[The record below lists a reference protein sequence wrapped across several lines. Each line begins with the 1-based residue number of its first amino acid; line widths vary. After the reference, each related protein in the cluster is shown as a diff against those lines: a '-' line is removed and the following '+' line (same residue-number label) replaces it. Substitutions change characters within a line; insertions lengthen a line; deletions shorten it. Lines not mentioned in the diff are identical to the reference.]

1 MQSTPSPSTP
11 AEPTSPTAVTGVEPT
26 ADAKRK
32 KGEVT
37 PAVLLKQ
44 VQLLRTDLSQ
54 PSLQALEQEVKGGE
68 QATEGGTKGGSEP
81 VKSSGGLLA
90 RLGLG
95 GADATDTNALSPT
108 AAGKAPS
115 RAPSPAPATNPGE
128 LERRLAAIEK
138 AVGASEAEV
147 DDSHPVPPPLLSTLA
162 RLEHLLTLL
171 TQPRH
176 LDSIS
181 RRVKVLVSEL
191 ERLHESR
198 RKLGDSRP
206 LAVALGPSA
215 AQLTVAVPGGG
226 PPVTVKPF
234 AGGGAGAGELPP
246 DALQRLEALFTLLP
260 RIDPLLPLTPRLLTR
275 LQSLAGLHAS
285 AGEFGETLG
294 AVRAELGRLRDGEE
308 GLKEVLGGVQKSVEE
323 NARTMGG
330 NLASLEER
338 VRAVGERMAKLGV

>member
-1 MQSTPSPSTP
+1 MQSTPSASTP
-11 AEPTSPTAVTGVEPT
+11 AEPTSPTATEGAQAGEGS
-26 ADAKRK
+26 KRK
-32 KGEVT
+32 RGEVT

-44 VQLLRTDLSQ
+44 VQLLRTDLNQ
-54 PSLQALEQEVKGGE
+54 PALQALEKEVKGDGE
-68 QATEGGTKGGSEP
+68 TAEKGGVQEGESA
-81 VKSSGGLLA
+81 VRSSGGLLA
-90 RLGLG
+90 KLGLG
-95 GADATDTNALSPT
+95 GGDATEYSSLSPT
-108 AAGKAPS
+108 AAGKVPS
-115 RAPSPAPATNPGE
+115 RAPSPSPAINPGE
-128 LERRLAAIEK
+128 LESRLAAIEK
-138 AVGASEAEV
+138 AVGASEAEI
-147 DDSHPVPPPLLSTLA
+147 DDAHPVPPPLLSTVA

-176 LDSIS
+176 LDAIS

-226 PPVTVKPF
+226 PPVALKSSPSNPSAT
-234 AGGGAGAGELPP
+234 ELPP

-260 RIDPLLPLTPRLLTR
+260 RIDPLLPLTPRLLAR

-285 AGEFGETLG
+285 AAEFGEVLG
-294 AVRAELGRLRDGEE
+294 AVRGEVGRLGEGE
-308 GLKEVLGGVQKSVEE
+308 AGLREVLSGVQRSVEE
-323 NARTMGG
+323 NGRVMGG

-338 VRAVGERMAKLGV
+338 VRGVGERMARLGV

>member
-1 MQSTPSPSTP
+1 MM
-11 AEPTSPTAVTGVEPT
+11 AEV
-26 ADAKRK
+26 KRM

-44 VQLLRTDLSQ
+44 VQLLRTDLDQ
-54 PSLQALEQEVKGGE
+54 PQLQALEQEVNDNDGNQE
-68 QATEGGTKGGSEP
+68 EGRSKETNP
-81 VKSSGGLLA
+81 AVKSSGGLLA
-90 RLGLG
+90 KLGLG
-95 GADATDTNALSPT
+95 GADATEASTLSPT

-115 RAPSPAPATNPGE
+115 RTPSPSTNPGE
-128 LERRLAAIEK
+128 LEQRLASIEK

-147 DDSHPVPPPLLSTLA
+147 DDAHPVPPALLTTLA

-206 LAVALGPSA
+206 LAVALGPAA

-226 PPVTVKPF
+226 PPVALKGTTGV
-234 AGGGAGAGELPP
+234 GAGELPP

-260 RIDPLLPLTPRLLTR
+260 RIDPLLPLTPRLLAR
-275 LQSLAGLHAS
+275 LQSLASLHSS
-285 AGEFGETLG
+285 AAEFGATLT
-294 AVRAELGRLRDGEE
+294 AVQGELGRLSEGEQ
-308 GLKEVLGGVQKSVEE
+308 GLKDVLSGVQRSVEE

-338 VRAVGERMAKLGV
+338 VRDVGERMAKLGA